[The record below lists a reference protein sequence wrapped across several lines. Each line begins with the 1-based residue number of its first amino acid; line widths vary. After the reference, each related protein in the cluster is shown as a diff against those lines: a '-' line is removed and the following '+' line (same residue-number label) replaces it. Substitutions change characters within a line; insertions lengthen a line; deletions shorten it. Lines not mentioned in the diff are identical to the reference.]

1 MANPSLQIGNSNWAI
16 KEDNLLGYST
26 AGTRFVPQPITMTR
40 ASAGTRV
47 NSSGLVETVELLG
60 SEEVTGFT
68 NGTSYPFSTF
78 TTSGSNI
85 TSAIISSSFA
95 GAVSNSISIV
105 NGKTYKVTF
114 TYTKNSGDDL
124 RVLISS
130 SVSGAGTSISNIE
143 QVSASG
149 DITLFFTATSTTT
162 GYLQMGTGSG
172 SDSLDISIT
181 NISVKESTK
190 NNLARVD
197 YDGTASSLLVEPQR
211 TNLIPY
217 SEDFS
222 QYTNSDTTDT
232 ANTVTSPDGT
242 VNGTTLTASGSGSLN
257 HIITSPTYTI
267 ASGEITSS
275 IFAKKGTVNYIRLR
289 LNGTTGGERAWY
301 NLNNGT
307 IDGEDVSSSAKIEDY
322 GNGWYRCSLTSSS
335 NIASGSGKSLQIFI
349 QDSGGSQTA
358 WTANGTENIYIWGTQ
373 TEQGSYGTSYIPNFG
388 TALGVTRVQDQY
400 SKTGISNLIN
410 SEEGVL
416 FVEMAALS
424 DDETNREITLSD
436 GIGSNYVLIRFNSG
450 GSNRIYTR
458 VDVGGALEYYDLNT
472 SHTITNNNKIAI
484 RWGASNFATF
494 INGVEA
500 GSQLSGSS
508 FSADTL
514 TELNFDNG
522 AGGGN
527 FYGKVKQLQ
536 VFKTAD
542 IDLAA
547 LTS

>member
-307 IDGEDVSSSAKIEDY
+307 INGEDVSSSAKIQDY

-358 WTANGTENIYIWGTQ
+358 WTANGTENIYM
-373 TEQGSYGTSYIPNFG
+373 
-388 TALGVTRVQDQY
+388 LGAHKQ
-400 SKTGISNLIN
+400 
-410 SEEGVL
+410 
-416 FVEMAALS
+416 
-424 DDETNREITLSD
+424 
-436 GIGSNYVLIRFNSG
+436 
-450 GSNRIYTR
+450 
-458 VDVGGALEYYDLNT
+458 
-472 SHTITNNNKIAI
+472 NK
-484 RWGASNFATF
+484 
-494 INGVEA
+494 
-500 GSQLSGSS
+500 
-508 FSADTL
+508 
-514 TELNFDNG
+514 
-522 AGGGN
+522 
-527 FYGKVKQLQ
+527 
-536 VFKTAD
+536 
-542 IDLAA
+542 A
-547 LTS
+547 LTQLLTYLQMEVYSYKKQRPILKDRN

>member
-40 ASAGTRV
+40 ESAGTRV

-60 SEEVTGFT
+60 SEEVTNGSFAINGVINTVSFSIGFTSSDTEVSIANSILNLTNAAVGGFDGRVRFT
-68 NGTSYPFSTF
+68 NGVDASGFLTIGNQYLLEYTITENNDSSNLNLFDGNSYE
-78 TTSGSNI
+78 
-85 TSAIISSSFA
+85 AI
-95 GAVSNSISIV
+95 
-105 NGKTYKVTF
+105 
-114 TYTKNSGDDL
+114 D
-124 RVLISS
+124 S
-130 SVSGAGTSISNIE
+130 SVGTHKHYYE
-143 QVSASG
+143 AEGVSVY
-149 DITLFFTATSTTT
+149 LRNTTNN
-162 GYLQMGTGSG
+162 
-172 SDSLDISIT
+172 T
-181 NISVKESTK
+181 NIKFSSLSLKESTK

-197 YDGTASSLLVEPQR
+197 YDGTASSLLVEPER
-211 TNLIPY
+211 TNLLTY

-222 QYTNSDTTDT
+222 TSAGWGATG
-232 ANTVTSPDGT
+232 AVVTPNQAISPDGT
-242 VNGTTLTASGSGSLN
+242 LNATLVELDTNADRLADVLSSTGGTYTFSFYVKAKEGESGNWASRVVGDSSLFTTTFVDDSAWVRVSQEFTKTGSGN
-257 HIITSPTYTI
+257 IIPYP
-267 ASGEITSS
+267 A
-275 IFAKKGTVNYIRLR
+275 YR
-289 LNGTTGGERAWY
+289 LNGTSTLFNA
-301 NLNNGT
+301 
-307 IDGEDVSSSAKIEDY
+307 
-322 GNGWYRCSLTSSS
+322 
-335 NIASGSGKSLQIFI
+335 
-349 QDSGGSQTA
+349 
-358 WTANGTENIYIWGTQ
+358 YIWGAQIEEAT
-373 TEQGSYGTSYIPNFG
+373 YATSYIPTDGG
-388 TALGVTRVQDQY
+388 TVTRVKDQY

-436 GIGSNYVLIRFNSG
+436 GTGSNYVLIRFNSG

-514 TELNFDNG
+514 NNLSFDNG

-536 VFKTAD
+536 VYKTAD

>member
-40 ASAGTRV
+40 ESAGTRV

-60 SEEVTGFT
+60 SEEIEDGGFPT
-68 NGTSYPFSTF
+68 PNTAWDVFNGATISGGKANIVGDGSAFGYISQSSVF
-78 TTSGSNI
+78 T
-85 TSAIISSSFA
+85 
-95 GAVSNSISIV
+95 
-105 NGKTYKVTF
+105 NGKTYKVTLDAVITSGGGLSVKYSTAYADNIGF
-114 TYTKNSGDDL
+114 ITTTGSYT
-124 RVLISS
+124 
-130 SVSGAGTSISNIE
+130 
-143 QVSASG
+143 
-149 DITLFFTATSTTT
+149 FYYTATSDYNLVIGRTQN
-162 GYLQMGTGSG
+162 GVAY
-172 SDSLDISIT
+172 DSSVT
-181 NISVKESTK
+181 NISIKESTK

-197 YDGTASSLLVEPQR
+197 YDGTASSLLVEPER
-211 TNLIPY
+211 TNVFIQNDI
-217 SEDFS
+217 STWNGFS
-222 QYTNSDTTDT
+222 SYAGNTT
-232 ANTVTSPDGT
+232 APDGT
-242 VNGTTLTASGSGSLN
+242 TINFVNMEDRRIFPTTT
-257 HIITSPTYTI
+257 IINSTEY
-267 ASGEITSS
+267 TSS
-275 IFAKKGTVNYIRLR
+275 IYLKGNKTADVKLRNTAANDTVITLSTEWQRFELTATSVSTVTNTLLIDARFSQGMGVSGLEVAVY
-289 LNGTTGGERAWY
+289 GG
-301 NLNNGT
+301 
-307 IDGEDVSSSAKIEDY
+307 
-322 GNGWYRCSLTSSS
+322 
-335 NIASGSGKSLQIFI
+335 
-349 QDSGGSQTA
+349 
-358 WTANGTENIYIWGTQ
+358 Q
-373 TEQGSYGTSYIPNFG
+373 TEVGSYPTSYIPTDGG
-388 TALGVTRVQDQY
+388 TVTRNQDQY

-536 VFKTAD
+536 VFKTA
-542 IDLAA
+542 
-547 LTS
+547 LTDPELVTLTTI